1 MTRLARNPYRRGIL
15 AALLACAT
23 LPALAQYA
31 RTEWPAR
38 QTVPA
43 LQGADIAGRA
53 WDLAELKG
61 KVIVLNFWG
70 TWCPPCVEEIPAL
83 QALHDTVDDDVQV
96 ISVSVKDSAS
106 AVRRFVKSHQVTFP
120 VLLDARGE
128 LASRWGLKSV
138 PTTVL
143 IDKQGRP
150 RWRIEGMVD
159 WAEREPAGWLD
170 ALRR

>member
-1 MTRLARNPYRRGIL
+1 MDLG
-15 AALLACAT
+15 
-23 LPALAQYA
+23 
-31 RTEWPAR
+31 
-38 QTVPA
+38 
-43 LQGADIAGRA
+43 GRA
-53 WDLAELKG
+53 WDVTELKG
-61 KVIVLNFWG
+61 KVVVLNFWA
-70 TWCPPCVEEIPAL
+70 TWCPPCVEEMPAL

-96 ISVSVKDSAS
+96 ISVSVKDSAP

-128 LASRWGLKSV
+128 LASRWGVKSV

-150 RWRIEGMVD
+150 RRRITGTVD
-159 WAEREPAGWLD
+159 WVEREPAGWLE